1 MHSAVFIPEK
11 LPIMALPGTCLF
23 PGGRIPLHIFESK
36 YRDMLKDVLSGD
48 RMFCIGNLEQSGTEL
63 DDNSNISP
71 FTTAGLLR
79 ACVLNHDGTANLI
92 LEGVKRV
99 EILSIEN
106 NKPYKVGKV
115 QIVETT
121 VNNYER
127 VQSDSDKLK
136 SILKR
141 NYFEYSNS
149 DQEMQLNQILQNL
162 KSPEDT
168 INFAAQHFITHQAI
182 LQKLLSLASL
192 DDQFDLI
199 VNVLD
204 K

>member
-1 MHSAVFIPEK
+1 MVIPEK

-63 DDNSNISP
+63 DDNNNISP

-79 ACVLNHDGTANLI
+79 ACVLNNDGTANLI

-99 EILSIEN
+99 KILSIEN

-141 NYFEYSNS
+141 NYFDYSNS
-149 DQEMQLNQILQNL
+149 DQELQLNQILQNL
-162 KSPEDT
+162 NSPEDT

>member
-1 MHSAVFIPEK
+1 MVIPEK

-36 YRDMLKDVLSGD
+36 YRDMLHDVLSGD

-63 DDNSNISP
+63 DDNNNISP

-141 NYFEYSNS
+141 NYFDYSNS

>member
-1 MHSAVFIPEK
+1 MFIPEK
-11 LPIMALPGTCLF
+11 LPIMALPETCLF

-63 DDNSNISP
+63 DDNNNISP

-99 EILSIEN
+99 KILSIEN

-141 NYFEYSNS
+141 NYFDYSNS

>member
-1 MHSAVFIPEK
+1 MVIPEK

-63 DDNSNISP
+63 DDNNNISP

-99 EILSIEN
+99 KILSIEN

-141 NYFEYSNS
+141 NYFDYSNS

-162 KSPEDT
+162 NSPEDT

-182 LQKLLSLASL
+182 LQKILSLASL

>member
-1 MHSAVFIPEK
+1 MFIPEK

-36 YRDMLKDVLSGD
+36 YRDMLHDVLSGD

-63 DDNSNISP
+63 DDNNNISP

-141 NYFEYSNS
+141 NYFDYSNS

>member
-1 MHSAVFIPEK
+1 MVIPEK

-63 DDNSNISP
+63 DDNNNISP

-99 EILSIEN
+99 KILSIEN

-141 NYFEYSNS
+141 NYFDYSNS
-149 DQEMQLNQILQNL
+149 DQELQLNQILQNL
-162 KSPEDT
+162 NSPEDT

>member
-1 MHSAVFIPEK
+1 MVIPEK

-63 DDNSNISP
+63 DDNNNISP

-99 EILSIEN
+99 KILSIEN

-162 KSPEDT
+162 NSPEDT

>member
-1 MHSAVFIPEK
+1 MVIPEK

-63 DDNSNISP
+63 DDNNNISP

-99 EILSIEN
+99 KILSIEN

-141 NYFEYSNS
+141 NYFDCSNS
-149 DQEMQLNQILQNL
+149 DQELQLNQILQNL

>member
-1 MHSAVFIPEK
+1 MVIPEK

-36 YRDMLKDVLSGD
+36 YRDMLTDVLSGD

-63 DDNSNISP
+63 DDNNNISP

-99 EILSIEN
+99 KILSIEN

-141 NYFEYSNS
+141 NYFDYSNS
-149 DQEMQLNQILQNL
+149 DQELQLNQILQNL
-162 KSPEDT
+162 NSPEDT

-182 LQKLLSLASL
+182 LQKILSLASL

>member
-36 YRDMLKDVLSGD
+36 YRDMLHDVLSGD

-63 DDNSNISP
+63 DDNNNISP

-141 NYFEYSNS
+141 NYFDYSNS

>member
-1 MHSAVFIPEK
+1 MVIPEK

-99 EILSIEN
+99 KILSIEN

-141 NYFEYSNS
+141 NYFDYSNS

>member
-1 MHSAVFIPEK
+1 MVIPEK

-48 RMFCIGNLEQSGTEL
+48 RMFCIGNLEQSRTEL
-63 DDNSNISP
+63 DDNNNISP

-99 EILSIEN
+99 KILSIEN

-141 NYFEYSNS
+141 NYFDYSNS

-162 KSPEDT
+162 NSPEDT

>member
-1 MHSAVFIPEK
+1 MVIPEK

-63 DDNSNISP
+63 DDNKNISP

-99 EILSIEN
+99 KILSIEN

>member
-1 MHSAVFIPEK
+1 MVIPEK

-99 EILSIEN
+99 KILSIEN

-127 VQSDSDKLK
+127 VQSGSDKLK

-141 NYFEYSNS
+141 NYFDYSNS

-162 KSPEDT
+162 NSPEDT

>member
-1 MHSAVFIPEK
+1 MVIPEK

-63 DDNSNISP
+63 DDNNNISP

-99 EILSIEN
+99 KILSIEN

-141 NYFEYSNS
+141 NYFDCSNF

-162 KSPEDT
+162 NSPEDT

>member
-1 MHSAVFIPEK
+1 MFIPEK

-63 DDNSNISP
+63 DDNNNISP

-127 VQSDSDKLK
+127 VQSESDKLK

>member
-1 MHSAVFIPEK
+1 MVIPEK

-63 DDNSNISP
+63 DDNNNISP

-79 ACVLNHDGTANLI
+79 ACVLNNDGTANLI

-99 EILSIEN
+99 KILSIEN
-106 NKPYKVGKV
+106 NKPYKIGKV

-141 NYFEYSNS
+141 NYFDCSNS
-149 DQEMQLNQILQNL
+149 DQELQLNQILQNL
-162 KSPEDT
+162 NSPEDT

>member
-1 MHSAVFIPEK
+1 MVIPEK

-63 DDNSNISP
+63 DDNNILP

-99 EILSIEN
+99 KILNIEN

-141 NYFEYSNS
+141 NYFDYSNS

-162 KSPEDT
+162 NSPEDT

>member
-1 MHSAVFIPEK
+1 MFIPEK

-63 DDNSNISP
+63 DDNNNISP

-99 EILSIEN
+99 KILSIEN

-141 NYFEYSNS
+141 DYFDYSNS
-149 DQEMQLNQILQNL
+149 DQELQLNQILQNL
-162 KSPEDT
+162 NSPEDT

-192 DDQFDLI
+192 DDQYDLI

>member
-1 MHSAVFIPEK
+1 MFIPEK

-36 YRDMLKDVLSGD
+36 YRDMLHDVLSGD

-63 DDNSNISP
+63 DDNNNISP

-79 ACVLNHDGTANLI
+79 ACVLNNDGTANLI

-141 NYFEYSNS
+141 NYFDYSNS

>member
-63 DDNSNISP
+63 DDNNNISP

-99 EILSIEN
+99 KILSIEN
-106 NKPYKVGKV
+106 NKSYKVGKV

-141 NYFEYSNS
+141 NYFDYSNS

-162 KSPEDT
+162 NSPEDT

>member
-1 MHSAVFIPEK
+1 MFIPEK

-36 YRDMLKDVLSGD
+36 YRDMLHDVLSGD

-63 DDNSNISP
+63 DDNNNISP

-79 ACVLNHDGTANLI
+79 ACVMNHDGTANLI

-141 NYFEYSNS
+141 NYFDYSNS

-162 KSPEDT
+162 NSPEDT

>member
-63 DDNSNISP
+63 DDNNNISP

-127 VQSDSDKLK
+127 VQSESDKLK

>member
-1 MHSAVFIPEK
+1 MVIPEK

-23 PGGRIPLHIFESK
+23 PGGGIPLHIFESK

-63 DDNSNISP
+63 DDNNNISP

-99 EILSIEN
+99 KILSIEN

-141 NYFEYSNS
+141 NYFDYSNS

-162 KSPEDT
+162 NSPEDT

>member
-1 MHSAVFIPEK
+1 MVIPEK

-36 YRDMLKDVLSGD
+36 YRDMLHDVLSGD

-63 DDNSNISP
+63 DDNNNISP

-99 EILSIEN
+99 KILSIEN

-141 NYFEYSNS
+141 NYFDYSNS

-162 KSPEDT
+162 NSPEDT

>member
-1 MHSAVFIPEK
+1 MVIPEK

-36 YRDMLKDVLSGD
+36 YRDMLTDVLSGD

-63 DDNSNISP
+63 DDNNNISP

-99 EILSIEN
+99 KILSIEN

-141 NYFEYSNS
+141 NYFDYSNS

-162 KSPEDT
+162 NSPEDT

-182 LQKLLSLASL
+182 LQKILSLASL

>member
-1 MHSAVFIPEK
+1 MVIPEK

-48 RMFCIGNLEQSGTEL
+48 RMFCIGNLEQSRTEL
-63 DDNSNISP
+63 DENNNISP

-99 EILSIEN
+99 KILSIEN

-141 NYFEYSNS
+141 NYFDYSNS

-162 KSPEDT
+162 NSPEDT

>member
-1 MHSAVFIPEK
+1 MVIPEK
-11 LPIMALPGTCLF
+11 LLIMALPGACLF

-99 EILSIEN
+99 KILSIEN

-141 NYFEYSNS
+141 NYFDYSNS

-162 KSPEDT
+162 NSPEDT

>member
-1 MHSAVFIPEK
+1 MFIPEK

-48 RMFCIGNLEQSGTEL
+48 RMFCIGNLGQSGTEL
-63 DDNSNISP
+63 DDNNNISP

-141 NYFEYSNS
+141 NYFDYSNS
-149 DQEMQLNQILQNL
+149 DQELQLNQILQNL

>member
-1 MHSAVFIPEK
+1 MVIPEK

-48 RMFCIGNLEQSGTEL
+48 RMFCIGNIEQSGTEL
-63 DDNSNISP
+63 DDNNNISP

-99 EILSIEN
+99 KILSIEN

-141 NYFEYSNS
+141 NYFDYSNS

-162 KSPEDT
+162 NSPEDT

>member
-1 MHSAVFIPEK
+1 MVIPEK

-99 EILSIEN
+99 KILSIEN

-141 NYFEYSNS
+141 NYFDYSNS

-162 KSPEDT
+162 NSPEDT

-182 LQKLLSLASL
+182 LQKILSLASL

>member
-1 MHSAVFIPEK
+1 MFIPEK
-11 LPIMALPGTCLF
+11 LPIMALPGTYLF

-63 DDNSNISP
+63 DDNNNISS

-99 EILSIEN
+99 KILSIEN

-141 NYFEYSNS
+141 NYFDYSNA
-149 DQEMQLNQILQNL
+149 DQELQLNQILQNL
-162 KSPEDT
+162 NSPEDT

-182 LQKLLSLASL
+182 LQKILSLASL

>member
-1 MHSAVFIPEK
+1 
-11 LPIMALPGTCLF
+11 
-23 PGGRIPLHIFESK
+23 
-36 YRDMLKDVLSGD
+36 
-48 RMFCIGNLEQSGTEL
+48 MFCIGNLEQSGTEL

-99 EILSIEN
+99 KILSIEN

>member
-1 MHSAVFIPEK
+1 MVIPEK

-63 DDNSNISP
+63 DDNNNISP

-99 EILSIEN
+99 KILSIEN

-141 NYFEYSNS
+141 NYFDCSNF

-162 KSPEDT
+162 NSPEDT

-182 LQKLLSLASL
+182 LQKILSLASL

>member
-1 MHSAVFIPEK
+1 MYSAVVIPEK

-36 YRDMLKDVLSGD
+36 YRDMLTDVLSGD

-63 DDNSNISP
+63 DDNNNISP

-99 EILSIEN
+99 KILSIEN

-141 NYFEYSNS
+141 NYFDYSNS

-162 KSPEDT
+162 NSPEDT

-182 LQKLLSLASL
+182 LQKILSLASL

>member
-1 MHSAVFIPEK
+1 MVIPEK

-63 DDNSNISP
+63 DDNNNISP

-99 EILSIEN
+99 KILSIEN

-127 VQSDSDKLK
+127 VQTDSDKLK

-141 NYFEYSNS
+141 NYFDYSNS

-162 KSPEDT
+162 NSPEDT

-182 LQKLLSLASL
+182 LQKILSLASL

>member
-36 YRDMLKDVLSGD
+36 YRDMLHDVLSGD

-63 DDNSNISP
+63 DDNNNISP

-141 NYFEYSNS
+141 NYFDYSNS

-162 KSPEDT
+162 NSPEDT

>member
-63 DDNSNISP
+63 DDNNNISP

-99 EILSIEN
+99 KILSIEN
-106 NKPYKVGKV
+106 NKSYKVGKV

>member
-1 MHSAVFIPEK
+1 MVIPEK

-63 DDNSNISP
+63 DDNNNISP

-141 NYFEYSNS
+141 NYFDYSNS

-162 KSPEDT
+162 NSPEDT

>member
-1 MHSAVFIPEK
+1 MVIPEK

-63 DDNSNISP
+63 DDNNNISP

-141 NYFEYSNS
+141 NYFDYSNS
-149 DQEMQLNQILQNL
+149 DQELQLNQILQNL
-162 KSPEDT
+162 NSPEDT